1 MPRWIARGTSG
12 RHRTNSSCRTGQPGT
27 PQTAW
32 AIACHRCTSG
42 EGEGRYAMT
51 SSAECLSH
59 SVEYARW
66 ARETGQKEAQ
76 CAVRTMAKL
85 LRGKMQPEMDSVGKG
100 KTGPGTEKK

>member
-1 MPRWIARGTSG
+1 MI
-12 RHRTNSSCRTGQPGT
+12 
-27 PQTAW
+27 
-32 AIACHRCTSG
+32 
-42 EGEGRYAMT
+42 

-76 CAVRTMAKL
+76 CAIRTMAKL

-100 KTGPGTEKK
+100 KGKPGAAQKRNKGTAETSAGTQIRLAANGRDGLA